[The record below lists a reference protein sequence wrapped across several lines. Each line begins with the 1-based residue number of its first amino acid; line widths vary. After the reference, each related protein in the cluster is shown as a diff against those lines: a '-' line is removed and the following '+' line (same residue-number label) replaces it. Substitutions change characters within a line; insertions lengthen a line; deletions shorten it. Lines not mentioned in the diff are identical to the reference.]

1 MKHTNQLRVLAGLL
15 LAGAL
20 LAACADPNSGDTGAA
35 AGGATTG
42 PPTVPSSPLVTVP
55 GSPLVTRPTP
65 PAGGR
70 LTVTGTI
77 REGVEPGCMLLDAK
91 PGGGRYL
98 LVGGDRGELRVGA
111 RVKVTGRVD
120 RNLLSTCQQG
130 EPLVVASIQPIS

>member
-1 MKHTNQLRVLAGLL
+1 MKHTNHLRVLAGLL

-20 LAACADPNSGDTGAA
+20 LAACADPDSGDTGAG

-55 GSPLVTRPTP
+55 GSPPVTRPTP
-65 PAGGR
+65 PAAGR

-77 REGVEPGCMLLDAK
+77 REGVEPGCMLLDAE
-91 PGGGRYL
+91 PGGRYL
-98 LVGGDRGELRVGA
+98 LVGGDRGELRAGA